1 MPREDRDVAV
11 ADDKRATRST
21 APSSPSNFTGET
33 DIKAISDLPSDSLII
48 TQSRKSSWKD
58 LFAFTKL
65 SHGGPLLAALV
76 SSAIAACFKVAL
88 AVVLGQVFDLI
99 GEFGSGTRS
108 GQSTMVH
115 VARWTLIIFGLGVG
129 NWIANSAFL
138 ALWIMFG
145 ELQASSVRED
155 TFHSLLSKDMAWFD
169 SQDQGVSSLLVRIQ
183 T

>member
-1 MPREDRDVAV
+1 MSQGDRDITV
-11 ADDKRATRST
+11 ADGKRTTTST
-21 APSSPSNFTGET
+21 AVSSPSNYTVDT
-33 DIKAISDLPSDSLII
+33 DVKAANDLSSDPLI
-48 TQSRKSSWKD
+48 TKSSWKD

-65 SHGGPLLAALV
+65 SHSGPLLAALM

-108 GQSTMVH
+108 GHSTMIH
-115 VARWTLIIFGLGVG
+115 VARWTLIIFGLGIG
-129 NWIANSAFL
+129 NWIAHSAFL

-155 TFHSLLSKDMAWFD
+155 TFHSLLSKDMSWFD